1 MTKIKKLKYEIID
14 ADQLSGMSGVGEGI
28 LSKLREFIAN
38 GTIKKFEFIQEE
50 TPTETNQPLEE
61 DSGQKK
67 AEELYNNFIKSID
80 NVRDNKDL
88 LNE

>member
-1 MTKIKKLKYEIID
+1 M
-14 ADQLSGMSGVGEGI
+14 
-28 LSKLREFIAN
+28 AN

-67 AEELYNNFIKSID
+67 AEELYKNFIKSID

>member
-1 MTKIKKLKYEIID
+1 MLTFLRYFIERLVVFLK
-14 ADQLSGMSGVGEGI
+14 
-28 LSKLREFIAN
+28 
-38 GTIKKFEFIQEE
+38 KKFEFIQEE

-61 DSGQKK
+61 DSGKKK
-67 AEELYNNFIKSID
+67 AEELYINFIKSID